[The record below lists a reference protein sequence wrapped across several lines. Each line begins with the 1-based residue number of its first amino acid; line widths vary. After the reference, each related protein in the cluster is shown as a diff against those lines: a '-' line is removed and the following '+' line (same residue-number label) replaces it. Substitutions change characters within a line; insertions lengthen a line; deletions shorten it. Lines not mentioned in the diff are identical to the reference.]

1 MARLYRQAPLNSIWE
16 GSGNVNALDVLRA
29 ISREPASLM
38 AMLKEASM
46 ARGRF
51 TALDTALDELERDC
65 SAFAGQD
72 PADLAAGSRRLVER
86 LALTSQ
92 ASLMVLHSPADMAEA
107 FVASRLGG
115 AKGET
120 FGTLDPGLVA
130 LAGQSAIERAGT
142 V

>member
-1 MARLYRQAPLNSIWE
+1 MPRLYRDAPLNSIWE

-51 TALDTALDELERDC
+51 AVLDSALDELERDC
-65 SAFAGQD
+65 SALAGQGPD
-72 PADLAAGSRRLVER
+72 DLAAGSRRLVER

-92 ASLMVLHSPADMAEA
+92 ASLMVLHSPAEMAEA